1 MAALWG
7 GRFSQAADDRFKS
20 FNDSLRFDYRL
31 AKQDIIGSISWSR
44 ALFQVNVLTKD
55 EQIRLEAALV

>member
-7 GRFSQAADDRFKS
+7 GRFTEAADDRFKK

-44 ALFQVNVLTKD
+44 ALAQVDVKNRKV
-55 EQIRLEAALV
+55 